1 MNNQLSL
8 FYYDSAARRIP
19 FIDEVKD
26 IFRYRDLLRM
36 LIITSIKTRY
46 KRSSLGVVW
55 TLLNPLLYTVVM
67 TMAFSHLFHYSV
79 QNYPV
84 YLLTGLVCWTFFTQ
98 TTTQAMNSL
107 VWGGDLL
114 KKVYIPRTIFAL
126 AAVGN
131 GLINL
136 SLACVPL
143 VLIML
148 VFHQPIHISVWFAP
162 VAIFMLAVF
171 TLGISLILSTI
182 AVYFTDIIDMFQVV
196 LQACFYLTPIM
207 YPETILP
214 PKYIHL
220 LRLNPVYDLIKPFR
234 DVVYLGTFPN
244 TKLLIAAGVSSIFTL
259 CLGWWIFTRK
269 ADEISHRI

>member
-1 MNNQLSL
+1 MLEQISL

-19 FIDEVKD
+19 LIDEVKD

-67 TMAFSHLFHYSV
+67 TLAFSHLFHYSV
-79 QNYPV
+79 KNYPV
-84 YLLTGLVCWTFFTQ
+84 YLLTGLICWSFFTQ
-98 TTTQAMNSL
+98 TTTQAMHSL
-107 VWGGDLL
+107 IWGGDLL
-114 KKVYIPRTIFAL
+114 KKVYVPRTIFAL

-136 SLACVPL
+136 CLACIPL
-143 VLIML
+143 ILIML
-148 VFHQPIHISVWFAP
+148 IYRQPIQLSIWFAP
-162 VAIFMLAVF
+162 FSILMLACF
-171 TLGISLILSTI
+171 TLGVSLILSII
-182 AVYFTDIIDMFQVV
+182 AVYFTDVIDMFQVV
-196 LQACFYLTPIM
+196 LQACFYLTPLM

-214 PKYIHL
+214 PKAIPL

-234 DVVYLGTFPN
+234 DVVYLGTFPKTN
-244 TKLLIAAGVSSIFTL
+244 LIVAAAISSLLTL
-259 CLGWWIFTRK
+259 VLGWWVFTRK
-269 ADEISHRI
+269 ADEIAHRI